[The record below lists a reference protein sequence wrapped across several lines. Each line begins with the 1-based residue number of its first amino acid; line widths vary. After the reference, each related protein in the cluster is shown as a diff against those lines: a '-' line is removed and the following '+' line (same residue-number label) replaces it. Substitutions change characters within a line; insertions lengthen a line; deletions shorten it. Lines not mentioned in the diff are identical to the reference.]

1 MANAL
6 PLKIVCEDF
15 LRDNRRLYAHKAK
28 RKKIAMIAVEAVCM
42 GDSETVTLDL
52 GAAELV
58 TDKKRYGVEPPD
70 RLIRRFS
77 EFTWDFLFFLIV
89 DFHPVLSLIDLLCLL
104 GGPLYNRRLKRQLR
118 LLSDGEMTLTPGERK
133 KVVLGFR
140 GVRTAVTHLQLTV
153 RHPDGASEQIECPIG
168 S

>member
-28 RKKIAMIAVEAVCM
+28 RKKIALIAVEAVCM

-58 TDKKRYGVEPPD
+58 TDKKRHGVEPPD

-89 DFHPVLSLIDLLCLL
+89 DFHPVLSLID
-104 GGPLYNRRLKRQLR
+104 PLRGN
-118 LLSDGEMTLTPGERK
+118 SACFPTER
-133 KVVLGFR
+133 
-140 GVRTAVTHLQLTV
+140 
-153 RHPDGASEQIECPIG
+153 
-168 S
+168 

>member
-6 PLKIVCEDF
+6 PLEIVCEDF
-15 LRDNRRLYAHKAK
+15 LKDNRRLYAHKAK
-28 RKKIAMIAVEAVCM
+28 RKKIALIAVEAVCK
-42 GDSETVTLDL
+42 GGSGTVTIDL

-58 TDKKRYGVEPPD
+58 TDKKRHGVEPPD

-104 GGPLYNRRLKRQLR
+104 GGPLYNRRLRRQLR
-118 LLSDGEMTLTPGERK
+118 LLSDGEMTLGAGERK
-133 KVVLGFR
+133 KAILGFR
-140 GVRTAVTHLQLTV
+140 GLRTAPTHLRLSYRCQ
-153 RHPDGASEQIECPIG
+153 DGTPERIECAIG
-168 S
+168 